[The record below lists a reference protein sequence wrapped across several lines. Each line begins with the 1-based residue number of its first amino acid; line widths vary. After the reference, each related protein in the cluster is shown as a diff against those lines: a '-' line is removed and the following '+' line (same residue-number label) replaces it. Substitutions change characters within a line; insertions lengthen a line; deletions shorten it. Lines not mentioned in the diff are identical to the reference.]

1 MFKQLRQARAALSM
15 LNPDEVRKKATHP
28 VSIGLVASTG
38 DGYAAME
45 DFLAPADLPRE
56 VRMDL
61 MDQIHRAGDRD
72 APDQV
77 DLVLYQPGVPNPQ
90 GTYAFDTRDA
100 AGTIDTILKE
110 HDDLALALARQFP
123 AFRRPVVEQTLHGV
137 ARENAMFAITT
148 ALPNIIP
155 SFIEL
160 PWAIGEFA
168 SDTAF
173 LTANQVRMA
182 FLIAAACGKEIGY
195 AKQTGEI
202 LSIAGGAFGWR
213 ALARELAGKIPLG
226 GGLVVKGAI
235 AYGGTLVVGKG
246 LEYLHCNHR
255 GYSPQEREAVYQQA
269 YERGKS
275 VSEGLA
281 VNRP

>member
-1 MFKQLRQARAALSM
+1 MLKQVRQARAAFSM
-15 LNPDEVRKKATHP
+15 LNPDEVRKKAFRP
-28 VSIGLVASTG
+28 IDIGLVASNG

-45 DFLAPADLPRE
+45 NFLAPAGLPHEDRIG
-56 VRMDL
+56 L
-61 MDQIHRAGDRD
+61 MQQIHRAGDRS

-77 DLVLYQPGVPNPQ
+77 DLVFYQPGLQNPE
-90 GTYAFDTRDA
+90 GTYSLDPVDTAATVDA
-100 AGTIDTILKE
+100 ILKK
-110 HDDLALALARQFP
+110 HDDLSLSLARQFP
-123 AFRRPVVEQTLHGV
+123 AFRRPVVEQILHGV

-148 ALPNIIP
+148 ALPNLIP
-155 SFIEL
+155 SFIEV

-182 FLIAAACGKEIGY
+182 FLIAAACGKSVGYKEQVAEIV
-195 AKQTGEI
+195 
-202 LSIAGGAFGWR
+202 SIAGGAFGWR

-235 AYGGTLVVGKG
+235 AYAGTMVVGKG
-246 LEYLHCNHR
+246 LEYLHCNR
-255 GYSPQEREAVYQQA
+255 EYSARDRELVYQQA

-281 VNRP
+281 TNRS